1 MVVAGT
7 EQTGSVALITGGGGG
22 IGSAVASL
30 LTSAG
35 CRVAAFDR
43 SRPAVDA
50 LASQQA
56 AQGREVM
63 PLVGDITQEK
73 DLRRA
78 VAQVTDHWGR
88 LDVLVNA
95 AGLTQLGGI
104 TDFGEADW
112 DMVMNVNLK
121 GTYLACKAAYPI
133 MRGQRSGAV
142 VNVASVSG
150 RTKSVFTAPN
160 YVASKAGV
168 IGLTMSL
175 ASQWCP
181 DGIRVNCVA
190 PGLADTEMV
199 AVYTPEQRQMLEQ
212 SIPMKRF
219 ARPQEVANAIVFLA
233 SAQASYITGE
243 TLNVNGGL
251 FMV

>member
-1 MVVAGT
+1 MDLAVTQPAV
-7 EQTGSVALITGGGGG
+7 SVALITGGGGG
-22 IGSAVASL
+22 IGGAVARL
-30 LTSAG
+30 LTSSGGA
-35 CRVAAFDR
+35 VAAFDR
-43 SRPAVDA
+43 SRSAVDR
-50 LASQQA
+50 LAA
-56 AQGREVM
+56 ELKGHGHEVM
-63 PLVGDITQEK
+63 SLVGDITRQE
-73 DLRRA
+73 DLTQA
-78 VAQVTDHWGR
+78 VAQVTDRWGR
-88 LDVLVNA
+88 LDILVNA

-104 TDFGEADW
+104 ADFDEADW
-112 DMVMNVNLK
+112 DRVMNVNLK
-121 GTYLACKAAYPI
+121 GTYLACKAAYPV
-133 MRGQRSGAV
+133 MRSQRAGAV

-190 PGLADTEMV
+190 PGLAETEMV
-199 AVYTPEQRQMLEQ
+199 AVYSAEQRHMLEQ

-233 SAQASYITGE
+233 SGQASYITGE